1 MIRPDYNNSILNLIT
16 SILKYY
22 NVESK
27 YNSLPEIDEILKKD
41 YNNVVLLILDGMG
54 ENILNE
60 LNENELF
67 RKNKIKTITSVYP
80 TTTAA
85 AMTTY
90 YAGKPPIETGWIAW
104 SQYFKEF
111 GRNINLLPWVD
122 SYTGEKI
129 KVPNLT
135 RTDIIGYKNIYEQIK
150 EKNEDVKVYEVSPDY
165 CDQKTKIS
173 IDAKEMDEISEAL
186 EMLCK
191 NKDKK
196 FVLVYS
202 DNPDGLIHKYGCKS
216 EEVKEFLENAQN
228 ELTKLIEKIK
238 DTNTLILISADHGHK
253 DIEETISILD
263 LPEIYDCLQMPPTFE
278 GRMVGF
284 FVKENRKQEFEEIF
298 NEKFKDKFLLYT
310 KEEFLNSGLLGEG
323 IPHKKVDDFVGDYVA
338 ISTSGTRILL
348 ENYLTVATGK
358 VDNKVS
364 THCGLTKEELEVPII
379 KIEI

>member
-1 MIRPDYNNSILNLIT
+1 MRPDYNNSILNLIT

-27 YNSLPEIDEILKKD
+27 YNSLQEIDEILKKD
-41 YNNVVLLILDGMG
+41 YNNVVLLISDGMG

-60 LNENELF
+60 LNKKDLF
-67 RKNKIKTITSVYP
+67 RKNRIKTVTSVYP

-90 YAGKPPIETGWIAW
+90 YSGKPPIETGWIAW

-129 KVPNLT
+129 NVPNLT
-135 RTDIIGYKNIYEQIK
+135 RTDIIGYKTIYEQIK
-150 EKNEDVKVYEVSPDY
+150 EKNENIKVYEVSPAY
-165 CDQKTKIS
+165 CDQKTKTPIN
-173 IDAKEMDEISEAL
+173 AKEMDEISESL

-202 DNPDGLIHKYGCKS
+202 DNTDSLIHKYGCKS
-216 EEVKEFLENAQN
+216 KEVKEFLENAQK
-228 ELTKLIEKIK
+228 ELAKLIEKIK

-263 LPEIYDCLQMPPTFE
+263 ISEIYDCLQMPPTFE

-284 FVKENRKQEFEEIF
+284 FVKENCKQKFEELF
-298 NEKFKDKFLLYT
+298 MKKFKDKFILYE
-310 KEEFLNSGLLGEG
+310 KQEFLNSGLLGEG
-323 IPHKKVDDFVGDYVA
+323 IQHKKVDDFLGDYVA

-348 ENYLTVATGK
+348 ENYLTIANGK
-358 VDNKVS
+358 IDNKVS

>member
-27 YNSLPEIDEILKKD
+27 YNSLPEIDEILNKD

-60 LNENELF
+60 LSENGLF
-67 RKNKIKTITSVYP
+67 RKNRLKTITSVYP

-90 YAGKPPIETGWIAW
+90 YSGKPPIETAWIAW

-129 KVPNLT
+129 NVPNLT
-135 RTDIIGYKNIYEQIK
+135 RADIIGYKTIYDQIK
-150 EKNEDVKVYEVSPDY
+150 EKNEAIKVYEVSPAY
-165 CDQKTKIS
+165 CDQKAKTTIN
-173 IDAKEMDEISEAL
+173 AKEMDEISEAL

-202 DNPDGLIHKYGCKS
+202 DNPDGLIHKYGCTSK
-216 EEVKEFLENAQN
+216 EVKDFLENAQN
-228 ELTKLIEKIK
+228 ELTNLIEKIK
-238 DTNTLILISADHGHK
+238 DTNTLVLISADHGHK

-263 LPEIYDCLQMPPTFE
+263 IPEIYDCLQMPPTFE
-278 GRMVGF
+278 GR
-284 FVKENRKQEFEEIF
+284 QEI
-298 NEKFKDKFLLYT
+298 KMQ
-310 KEEFLNSGLLGEG
+310 
-323 IPHKKVDDFVGDYVA
+323 A
-338 ISTSGTRILL
+338 IHYIS
-348 ENYLTVATGK
+348 
-358 VDNKVS
+358 
-364 THCGLTKEELEVPII
+364 
-379 KIEI
+379 